1 MTAVAATRP
10 LFQLSTAELSR
21 LIGSGELSPVEV
33 LQSFLDR
40 IDAVDGKIKAWSYLD
55 REAALIAAHEAE
67 AEIRAGRRR
76 SALHGIP
83 FGIKEQF
90 ALAGVPT
97 LGDWKDPNPP
107 IAEEDATVVARL
119 KEAGAVLLGKL
130 YMVGPSGTPP
140 TRNPFHLE
148 HTPGGSSSGSGA
160 AVGARMAPF
169 TLSEQTAG
177 SGIRPAA
184 YNGVA
189 GLKPTYGRVSRHGM
203 FPMAWS
209 HDHAC
214 IIGQTIEDV
223 ALVYEAARGHDPKDP
238 SSRYEPVEPFDL
250 ADLRPPKVGV
260 VRNFFPELTK
270 PVVLDAIE
278 AGAAKLRDAGAQV
291 VDATLPDEVGLAWM
305 NWMLVGGCEGS
316 TINAKADGAR
326 REAGLGPRSMPGSIR
341 PTSRWA
347 AGAGQLAGSLLPAT
361 YYLQAQRLRRH
372 LTGVVAAYFAR
383 TGFDA
388 LLMGTAPD
396 IPPKDLSSSGD
407 WSLLVPWSHLGN
419 PAVSIP
425 GGLSPEGL
433 PLGLQLVGPLLGDEG
448 LLRTAAWCEEVIGRL
463 GMPPLTAGDE

>member
-1 MTAVAATRP
+1 MTAVAATQP
-10 LFQLSTAELSR
+10 LYQLSTAELSR
-21 LIGSGELSPVEV
+21 LLASGDVSPVDV
-33 LQSFLDR
+33 VQSFLDR
-40 IDAVDGKIKAWSYLD
+40 IDAVDGKVKAWSYLD
-55 REAALIAAHEAE
+55 RESALLAAREAE

-76 SALHGIP
+76 SPIHGIP

-97 LGDWKDPNPP
+97 RGDWKDPSPP
-107 IAEEDATVVARL
+107 IASEDATVVARL
-119 KEAGAVLLGKL
+119 KEAGAVVLGKL

-140 TRNPFHLE
+140 TRNPFNLE

-189 GLKPTYGRVSRHGM
+189 GLKPSYGRISRYGM
-203 FPMAWS
+203 FQMAWS

-214 IIGQTIEDV
+214 IIGQTVEDV
-223 ALVYEAARGHDPKDP
+223 ALVYDAARGHDPSDP
-238 SSRYEPVEPFDL
+238 TSRIEPAEPFNL
-250 ADLRPPKVGV
+250 ANLRPPKIGV

-270 PVVLDAIE
+270 PVVLDAVE
-278 AGAAKLRDAGAQV
+278 AGAAKLRDAGAEV
-291 VDATLPDEVGLAWM
+291 VDATLPEEVGLAWM
-305 NWMLVGGCEGS
+305 NWMVVGGCEGS
-316 TINAKADGAR
+316 TINAKADAAR
-326 REAGLGPRSMPGSIR
+326 RAAGLGPRSMPGSIR
-341 PTSRWA
+341 PTSKWA
-347 AGAGQLAGSLLPAT
+347 GGAGQLAGSLLPAT

-372 LTGVVAAYFAR
+372 LTHVVAEYFAA

-396 IPPKDLSSSGD
+396 IPPRDLTSSGD
-407 WSLLVPWSHLGN
+407 WSLLLPWSHLGN

-448 LLRTAAWCEEVIGRL
+448 LLRTAAWCETVIGRIPAPAL
-463 GMPPLTAGDE
+463 